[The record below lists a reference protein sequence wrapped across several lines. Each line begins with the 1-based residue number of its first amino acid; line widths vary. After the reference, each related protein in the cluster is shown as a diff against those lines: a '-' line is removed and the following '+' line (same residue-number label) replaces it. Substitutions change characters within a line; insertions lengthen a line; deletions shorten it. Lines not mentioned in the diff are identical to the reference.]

1 MAKTF
6 FTERD
11 VEDLYQRGI
20 RVIDADDN
28 VVLTDLA
35 REKALAL
42 GMRVTRGGSSTSA
55 APQNGRV
62 LSQDEIV
69 AKVKAAVVARLGHGV
84 DPTLLDAVIRRV
96 VAQIK

>member
-6 FTERD
+6 YTERD

-20 RVIDADDN
+20 RVIDVDDN
-28 VVLTDLA
+28 VVLTDVA
-35 REKALAL
+35 REKALSL
-42 GMRVTRGGSSTSA
+42 GIRVTRGGPSTSA
-55 APQNGRV
+55 TPQNGRT
-62 LSQDEIV
+62 LSPDEIV
-69 AKVKAAVVARLGHGV
+69 AKVKAAVVARLGNGV

>member
-6 FTERD
+6 YTERD

-20 RVIDADDN
+20 RVIDVDDN
-28 VVLTDLA
+28 VVLTDVA
-35 REKALAL
+35 REKALSL
-42 GMRVTRGGSSTSA
+42 GIRVARGGPSTSA
-55 APQNGRV
+55 TPQNGRV
-62 LSQDEIV
+62 LSPDEIV
-69 AKVKAAVVARLGHGV
+69 AKVKAAVVARLGNGV